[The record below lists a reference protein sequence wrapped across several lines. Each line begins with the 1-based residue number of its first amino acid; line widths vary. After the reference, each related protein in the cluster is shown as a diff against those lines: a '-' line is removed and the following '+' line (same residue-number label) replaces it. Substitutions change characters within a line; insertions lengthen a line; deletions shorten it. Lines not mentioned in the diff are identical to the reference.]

1 MVAFYSPGDQ
11 ELYKQFQY
19 LPQEKF
25 RLGLNLPKAEQDVSA
40 VNTSFGIPATNAF
53 TGNNQNNNYYTGTTG
68 SLVSGFNQAVTDRQN
83 RLEALNMPLEQK
95 GVRGA
100 DITMETLAPIGAPE
114 NLYEGSIEGIPQTIR
129 GAPGVY
135 QAGAKN
141 TIGRKIS
148 DFVYGL
154 PGFNKPQS
162 ARDILESGY
171 TGTGSGPG
179 LMAAILGKFDQYGNL
194 PRVDQAFISSR
205 MGYTGPTVFG
215 ANQSGIS
222 KDPFGINTRSAFGNY
237 AEYTVERADELEKS
251 IEKSKA
257 NWESKYGDL
266 NNVNQFGKT
275 WSEMNKNNLNMFD
288 FYSQGA
294 QELKD
299 MKEKDYQDRIDK
311 FVTNYSRPEVKQM
324 FEETYDGT
332 NIHGGNDTTGA
343 TTTTGSGDGF
353 TGSGDFSNIDNSG
366 KDYGPHSKGDGN
378 KSGGKTGGH
387 SGSGYQGASG
397 SHHYKKGGLASI
409 L

>member
-1 MVAFYSPGDQ
+1 
-11 ELYKQFQY
+11 
-19 LPQEKF
+19 
-25 RLGLNLPKAEQDVSA
+25 
-40 VNTSFGIPATNAF
+40 
-53 TGNNQNNNYYTGTTG
+53 
-68 SLVSGFNQAVTDRQN
+68 
-83 RLEALNMPLEQK
+83 MPLEQK

-114 NLYEGSIEGIPQTIR
+114 DLYEGSIEGIPQTIR

-324 FEETYDGT
+324 FDETYDGT

-366 KDYGPHSKGDGN
+366 KNYGPHSKGDGN

>member
-114 NLYEGSIEGIPQTIR
+114 DLYEGSIEGIPQTIR

-324 FEETYDGT
+324 FDELHMMAQ
-332 NIHGGNDTTGA
+332 I
-343 TTTTGSGDGF
+343 F
-353 TGSGDFSNIDNSG
+353 TAEMTQLVLLLLLVAAMDLLDLVIFLI
-366 KDYGPHSKGDGN
+366 
-378 KSGGKTGGH
+378 
-387 SGSGYQGASG
+387 
-397 SHHYKKGGLASI
+397 
-409 L
+409 